1 MSELHDHWLEQRIF
15 LYESRYESRLRLS
28 DNLYTNSHKRN
39 KTEFIPLD
47 ELPEYKKDRKRYLN
61 LTSRHD
67 RNNKRIHKGNRKL
80 RKTSQNKVHTDPILS
95 KEHRNILPRKKRVRF
110 NI

>member
-1 MSELHDHWLEQRIF
+1 MSELHDLWLEQRIF

-28 DNLYTNSHKRN
+28 DNLYTNSYKKN

-47 ELPEYKKDRKRYLN
+47 DLPKYKQDRKKYLN
-61 LTSRHD
+61 LTSRND
-67 RNNKRIHKGNRKL
+67 RNNKRIYKSNRKL
-80 RKTSQNKVHTDPILS
+80 RKTFQNKIYTNSILS
-95 KEHRNILPRKKRVRF
+95 KERRNTISRKKRVRF

>member
-28 DNLYTNSHKRN
+28 DNLYTNSHKKN

-67 RNNKRIHKGNRKL
+67 RNNKRIHKGKRHPEIKYI
-80 RKTSQNKVHTDPILS
+80 QILFCQ
-95 KEHRNILPRKKRVRF
+95 RNIGIYYPEKR
-110 NI
+110 

>member
-28 DNLYTNSHKRN
+28 DNLYTNSHKKN

-47 ELPEYKKDRKRYLN
+47 EQPRYKKDKKTYLN
-61 LTSRHD
+61 LPMKND
-67 RNNKRIHKGNRKL
+67 RNHKRIYKGNRKL

-95 KEHRNILPRKKRVRF
+95 KEHRNILSRKKRVRF
-110 NI
+110 N

>member
-1 MSELHDHWLEQRIF
+1 MTDLHDHWLEQRIF

-28 DNLYTNSHKRN
+28 DNLYTNSHKKN

-47 ELPEYKKDRKRYLN
+47 EQPRYKKDKKTYLN
-61 LTSRHD
+61 LPIKND
-67 RNNKRIHKGNRKL
+67 RNHKRIHKSNSKL
-80 RKTSQNKVHTDPILS
+80 RKTSRNKVHTDPILS
-95 KEHRNILPRKKRVRF
+95 KKQRNILYRKKRVKF

>member
-28 DNLYTNSHKRN
+28 DNLYTNSHKKN

-47 ELPEYKKDRKRYLN
+47 ELPEYKRNKKAYLN
-61 LTSRHD
+61 LLKKRD
-67 RNNKRIHKGNRKL
+67 RNNKRIYKDNKKL
-80 RKTSQNKVHTDPILS
+80 RETSQNKVHTDPILP
-95 KEHRNILPRKKRVRF
+95 KKHRNILSR
-110 NI
+110 